1 MLAAIR
7 SSDQPR
13 WLVALI
19 LALIVLL
26 SLTPSLRLLLE
37 ALSQLDQGTDSPLFR
52 VLRDSATWSALY
64 NSLYTSILATLI
76 SLVMG
81 ALFACSLSLTN
92 VSGRQWLVFC
102 FMLPMMI
109 PPQVTALSWLQ
120 LFGPSSPLLNS
131 LGMAPSLGSPQPL
144 YSAEGIALLMGIQHA
159 PLVFLTLRASLIN
172 LPAELIEAARINGAS
187 QRRVWLDVIFPLCRS
202 GLVAAAAIA
211 FVSALGNFGIPAML
225 GIPAS
230 YYVLP
235 TLIYQHLAGFG
246 QTVLSDVA
254 VLSMLIGCLALIGVL
269 VQQRFVRKAQFE
281 LVGHSGR
288 AQAFELDTRHL
299 RLLQAALWLVLGL
312 ILVAPLIALV
322 ISSLVPALGVALTA
336 ETLTFEAYVEM
347 LTRQGVTS
355 RAMSNSLLLAGG
367 SALFLMALSLP
378 LAWLLLRMQPRL
390 RTTINSLIEIPYAL
404 PGVVLAIACILLFVK
419 PLPLLDIS
427 LYGTLAILFVAYLAR
442 FMSIALKPVQ
452 ASAGQLDGSLEE
464 AAQLA
469 GAGPLRRLLQ
479 IVLPLV
485 APALCAGGLLV
496 FLTAVNELTVSAL
509 LWSAGNETLGVLV
522 FNLDEGGDSVLA
534 AAISVVIV
542 VMVAALMLLLSLMGR
557 WLPEGVIPWRT

>member
-1 MLAAIR
+1 MIARAIPG
-7 SSDQPR
+7 DQPR
-13 WLVALI
+13 WLVAVI

-37 ALSQLDQGTDSPLFR
+37 ALSQLDQGSASPLMR
-52 VLRDSATWSALY
+52 VLRDGATWQALS
-64 NSLYTSILATLI
+64 NSLYTSTLATII
-76 SLVMG
+76 SLMLG

-131 LGMAPSLGSPQPL
+131 LGLAPALGSPQPL
-144 YSAEGIALLMGIQHA
+144 YSAEGIALLMGVQHA

-172 LPAELIEAARINGAS
+172 LPAEMIEAARINGAG
-187 QRRVWLDVIFPLCRS
+187 QGRVWLDVIFPLSRS

-235 TLIYQHLAGFG
+235 TLIYQHMAGFG
-246 QTVLSDVA
+246 QGVLSEVA
-254 VLSMLIGCLALIGVL
+254 VLSMMIGALALAGVL
-269 VQQRFVRKAQFE
+269 IQQRFVRRAQYE

-288 AQAFELDTRHL
+288 AQAFVLDRAH
-299 RLLQAALWLVLGL
+299 RLGLQVFLWLLLAL
-312 ILVAPLIALV
+312 ILVAPLVALV
-322 ISSLVPALGVALTA
+322 VSSVVPALGVGLTA
-336 ETLTFEAYVEM
+336 DTFTLNAYVEM
-347 LTRQGVTS
+347 LTRQGVTG
-355 RAMSNSLLLAGG
+355 RAMSNSLVLAGG
-367 SALFLMALSLP
+367 SALFLMLLSLP
-378 LAWLLLRMQPRL
+378 LAWLLLRMHPRL
-390 RTTINSLIEIPYAL
+390 RTAITSMIEIPYAL
-404 PGVVLAIACILLFVK
+404 PGVVLAIACILLFVQ

-485 APALCAGGLLV
+485 APAVCAGGLLV

-542 VMVAALMLLLSLMGR
+542 VMVVGLMSLLSLMGR

>member
-1 MLAAIR
+1 MFGAL
-7 SSDQPR
+7 SGDQPR

-19 LALIVLL
+19 LTLILLL
-26 SLTPSLRLLLE
+26 SLTPSLRLMAE
-37 ALSQLDQGTDSPLFR
+37 ALSQLELGSESPLAR
-52 VLRDSATWSALY
+52 VLRDGATWQATY
-64 NSLYTSILATLI
+64 HSLYTSGLATLI
-76 SLVMG
+76 ALLLGS
-81 ALFACSLSLTN
+81 LFACALSLTN

-131 LGMAPSLGSPQPL
+131 LGIAPALGSPQRL

-159 PLVFLTLRASLIN
+159 PLVFLTLRSSLIN
-172 LPAELIEAARINGAS
+172 MPAELIEAARINGAS
-187 QRRVWLDVIFPLCRS
+187 QYRVWLDVIIPLCRS

-235 TLIYQHLAGFG
+235 TLIYQHMAGFG
-246 QTVLSDVA
+246 QSMLSDVA
-254 VLSMLIGCLALIGVL
+254 VLSMLIGVLALVGVL
-269 VQQRFVRKAQFE
+269 VQQRFVRRAQYE
-281 LVGHSGR
+281 LLGHTGR
-288 AQAFELDTRHL
+288 AQAFVLEGHH
-299 RLLQAALWLVLGL
+299 RLLLQLLLWTVLAL
-312 ILVAPLIALV
+312 ILVAPLIALI
-322 ISSLVPALGVALTA
+322 ISSLVPALGVALNGDTF
-336 ETLTFEAYVEM
+336 TLNAYVEM
-347 LTRQGVTS
+347 LTRQGSTV
-355 RAMSNSLLLAGG
+355 RAFSNSLLLAGG
-367 SALFLMALSLP
+367 AALFLMCLSLP
-378 LAWLLLRMQPRL
+378 LGWMMSRMSARA
-390 RTTINSLIEIPYAL
+390 RTSLNSLIEIPYAL
-404 PGVVLAIACILLFVK
+404 PGVVLAIACILLFAQ
-419 PLPLLDIS
+419 PLPVIEVS
-427 LYGTLAILFVAYLAR
+427 LYGSLAIIFIAYLAR

-469 GAGPLRRLLQ
+469 GAGPLRRLVQ

-485 APALCAGGLLV
+485 APALFAGGLLV

-542 VMVAALMLLLSLMGR
+542 LMVVALMLLLSLMGR
-557 WLPEGVIPWRT
+557 WLPQGVIPWRT

>member
-1 MLAAIR
+1 MLAAVFP
-7 SSDQPR
+7 SDQPR

-37 ALSQLDQGTDSPLFR
+37 ALSQLERGTESPLIK
-52 VLRDSATWSALY
+52 VLRDSSTWIALY

-76 SLVMG
+76 SLVLG
-81 ALFACSLSLTN
+81 ALFACALSLTN

-131 LGMAPSLGSPQPL
+131 LGLAPSLGSPQPL

-246 QTVLSDVA
+246 QTVLSEVA
-254 VLSMLIGCLALIGVL
+254 VLSMLIGCLALVGVL

-281 LVGHSGR
+281 LVGHNGC
-288 AQAFELDTRHL
+288 AQAFVLNRNH
-299 RLLQAALWLVLGL
+299 RLGLQAALWLVLSL

-322 ISSLVPALGVALTA
+322 ISSLVPALGVGLTA

-347 LTRQGVTS
+347 LSRQGVTA
-355 RAMSNSLLLAGG
+355 RAMGNSLLLAAG
-367 SALFLMALSLP
+367 SAAFLMALSLP
-378 LAWLLLRMQPRL
+378 LAWLLLRMKPQM
-390 RTTINSLIEIPYAL
+390 RTAVNSLIEIPYAL
-404 PGVVLAIACILLFVK
+404 PGVVLAIACILLFVQ
-419 PLPLLDIS
+419 PLPLLDVS
-427 LYGTLAILFVAYLAR
+427 LYGTLGIMFVAYLAR

-534 AAISVVIV
+534 AAISVIIV
-542 VMVAALMLLLSLMGR
+542 VMVAFLMLLLSLMGR

>member
-1 MLAAIR
+1 MFGAL
-7 SSDQPR
+7 SGDQPR

-19 LALIVLL
+19 LTLILLL
-26 SLTPSLRLLLE
+26 SLTPSLRLMAE
-37 ALSQLDQGTDSPLFR
+37 ALSQLELGSESPLAR
-52 VLRDSATWSALY
+52 VLRDGATWQATY
-64 NSLYTSILATLI
+64 HSLYTSGLATLI
-76 SLVMG
+76 ALLLGS
-81 ALFACSLSLTN
+81 LFACALSLTN

-131 LGMAPSLGSPQPL
+131 LGIAPALGSPQPL

-159 PLVFLTLRASLIN
+159 PLVFLTLRSSLIN
-172 LPAELIEAARINGAS
+172 MPAELIEAARINGAS
-187 QRRVWLDVIFPLCRS
+187 QYRVWLDVIIPLCRS

-235 TLIYQHLAGFG
+235 TLIYQHMAGFG
-246 QTVLSDVA
+246 QSMLSDVA
-254 VLSMLIGCLALIGVL
+254 VLSMLIGVLALVGVL
-269 VQQRFVRKAQFE
+269 VQQRFVRRAQYE
-281 LVGHSGR
+281 LLGHTGR
-288 AQAFELDTRHL
+288 AQAFVLDGRH
-299 RLLQAALWLVLGL
+299 RLLLQLLLWTVLAL
-312 ILVAPLIALV
+312 ILVAPLIALI
-322 ISSLVPALGVALTA
+322 ISSLVPALGVALNGDTF
-336 ETLTFEAYVEM
+336 TLNAYVEM
-347 LTRQGVTS
+347 LTRQGSTA
-355 RAMSNSLLLAGG
+355 RAFGNSLLLAGG
-367 SALFLMALSLP
+367 AALFLMCLSLP
-378 LAWLLLRMQPRL
+378 LGWMMSRMSARA
-390 RTTINSLIEIPYAL
+390 RTSLNSLIEIPYAL
-404 PGVVLAIACILLFVK
+404 PGVVLAIACILLFAQ
-419 PLPLLDIS
+419 PLPVIEVS
-427 LYGTLAILFVAYLAR
+427 LYGSLAIIFIAYLAR

-469 GAGPLRRLLQ
+469 GAGPLRRLVQ

-485 APALCAGGLLV
+485 APALFAGGLLV

-542 VMVAALMLLLSLMGR
+542 LMVVALMLLLSLMGR
-557 WLPEGVIPWRT
+557 WLPQGVIPWRT

>member
-1 MLAAIR
+1 MLRAL
-7 SSDQPR
+7 SGDQPR

-19 LALIVLL
+19 LSLILLL
-26 SLTPSLRLLLE
+26 SLTPSLRLMVE
-37 ALSQLDQGTDSPLFR
+37 ALSQLELGSESPLAR
-52 VLRDSATWSALY
+52 VLRDGATWQAAY
-64 NSLYTSILATLI
+64 HSLYTSGLATLI
-76 SLVMG
+76 ALVLG
-81 ALFACSLSLTN
+81 ALFACALSLTN

-131 LGMAPSLGSPQPL
+131 LGIAPALGSSQPL

-159 PLVFLTLRASLIN
+159 PLVFLTLRSSLIN
-172 LPAELIEAARINGAS
+172 MPAELIEAARINGAS

-235 TLIYQHLAGFG
+235 TLIYQHMAGFG
-246 QTVLSDVA
+246 QSMLSDVA
-254 VLSMLIGCLALIGVL
+254 VLSMLIGVLALIGVL
-269 VQQRFVRKAQFE
+269 VQQRFVRRAQYE
-281 LVGHSGR
+281 LLGHTGR
-288 AQAFELDTRHL
+288 AQAFVLDSRH
-299 RLLQAALWLVLGL
+299 RLLLQLLLWTVLAL
-312 ILVAPLIALV
+312 ILVAPLIALI
-322 ISSLVPALGVALTA
+322 ISSLVPALGVALDSDTF
-336 ETLTFEAYVEM
+336 TLSAYVEM
-347 LTRQGVTS
+347 LTRQGSTA
-355 RAMSNSLLLAGG
+355 RAFGNSLLLASGA
-367 SALFLMALSLP
+367 ALFLMCLSLP
-378 LAWLLLRMQPRL
+378 LGWMMSRMSVRA
-390 RTTINSLIEIPYAL
+390 RTSLNSLIEIPYAL
-404 PGVVLAIACILLFVK
+404 PGVVLAIACILLFAQ
-419 PLPLLDIS
+419 PLPVIEVS
-427 LYGTLAILFVAYLAR
+427 LYGSLAIIFIAYLAR

-469 GAGPLRRLLQ
+469 GAGPLRRLVQ

-485 APALCAGGLLV
+485 APALFAGGLLV

-542 VMVAALMLLLSLMGR
+542 LMVVALMLLLSLMGR
-557 WLPEGVIPWRT
+557 WLPQGVIPWRT

>member
-1 MLAAIR
+1 MFGAL
-7 SSDQPR
+7 SGDQPR

-19 LALIVLL
+19 LTLILLL
-26 SLTPSLRLLLE
+26 SLTPSLRLMAE
-37 ALSQLDQGTDSPLFR
+37 ALSQLELGSESPLAR
-52 VLRDSATWSALY
+52 VLRDGATWQATY
-64 NSLYTSILATLI
+64 HSLYTSGLATLI
-76 SLVMG
+76 ALLLGS
-81 ALFACSLSLTN
+81 LFACALSLTN

-131 LGMAPSLGSPQPL
+131 LGIAPALGSPQPL

-159 PLVFLTLRASLIN
+159 PLVFLTLRSSLIN
-172 LPAELIEAARINGAS
+172 MPAELIEAARINGAS
-187 QRRVWLDVIFPLCRS
+187 QHRVWLDVIIPLCRS

-225 GIPAS
+225 GTPAS

-235 TLIYQHLAGFG
+235 TLIYQHMAGFG
-246 QTVLSDVA
+246 QSMLSDVA
-254 VLSMLIGCLALIGVL
+254 VLSMLIGVLALVGVL
-269 VQQRFVRKAQFE
+269 VQQRFVRRAQYE
-281 LVGHSGR
+281 LLGHTGR
-288 AQAFELDTRHL
+288 AQAFVLDGRH
-299 RLLQAALWLVLGL
+299 RLLLQLLLWTVLAL
-312 ILVAPLIALV
+312 ILVAPLIALI
-322 ISSLVPALGVALTA
+322 ISSLVPALGVALNGDTF
-336 ETLTFEAYVEM
+336 TLNAYVEM
-347 LTRQGVTS
+347 LTRQGSTA
-355 RAMSNSLLLAGG
+355 RAFGNSLLLAGG
-367 SALFLMALSLP
+367 AALFLMCLSLP
-378 LAWLLLRMQPRL
+378 LGWMMSRMSARA
-390 RTTINSLIEIPYAL
+390 RTSLNSLIEIPYAL
-404 PGVVLAIACILLFVK
+404 PGVVLAIACILLFAQ
-419 PLPLLDIS
+419 PLPVIEVS
-427 LYGTLAILFVAYLAR
+427 LYGSLAIIFIAYLAR

-469 GAGPLRRLLQ
+469 GAGPLRRLVQ

-485 APALCAGGLLV
+485 APALFAGGLLV

-542 VMVAALMLLLSLMGR
+542 LMVVALMLLLSLMGR
-557 WLPEGVIPWRT
+557 WLPQGVIPWRT